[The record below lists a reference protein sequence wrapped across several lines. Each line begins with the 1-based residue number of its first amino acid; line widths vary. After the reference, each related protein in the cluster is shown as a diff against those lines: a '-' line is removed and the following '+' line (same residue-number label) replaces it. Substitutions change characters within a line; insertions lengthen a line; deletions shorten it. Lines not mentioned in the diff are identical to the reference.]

1 MLLGIAT
8 GMVTSHGLPD
18 LPHRPVYDPMY
29 QYYMPHQAMPLRYQ
43 QEYTRQGQT
52 YLPPYHADKKNNDN
66 KQEYVRSDIHSE
78 YTSHADLHH
87 AVTLNAHP
95 HHADNLHENLHHAYI
110 HRADLH
116 HGDIHDANIHIT
128 DVHHADV
135 HHADM
140 QNTDVHHKDLH
151 QAKAQVGKY
160 CQNQLRIFVSAVQF
174 WLLCC

>member
-1 MLLGIAT
+1 
-8 GMVTSHGLPD
+8 MVASHGLPD
-18 LPHRPVYDPMY
+18 LPHHYDYHFSTPHRAVYHPMY
-29 QYYMPHQAMPLRYQ
+29 QYYMPHQALPLRYQ
-43 QEYTRQGQT
+43 QEYSQQGQT

-78 YTSHADLHH
+78 DTSHADLHH
-87 AVTLNAHP
+87 AVTLHAHP
-95 HHADNLHENLHHAYI
+95 HHADALHRNLHHAYI

-116 HGDIHDANIHIT
+116 H
-128 DVHHADV
+128 
-135 HHADM
+135 ADM
-140 QNTDVHHKDLH
+140 HHTDVHHKDLH